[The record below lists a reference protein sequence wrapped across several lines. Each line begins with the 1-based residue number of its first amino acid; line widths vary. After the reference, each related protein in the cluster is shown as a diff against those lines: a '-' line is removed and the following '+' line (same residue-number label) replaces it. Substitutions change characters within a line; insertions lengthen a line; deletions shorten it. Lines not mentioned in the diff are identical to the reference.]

1 MVGGARNARWT
12 AVILGAAV
20 VLATAAACSQNGSD
34 QTPAADRGPKL
45 TWTTVASD
53 PGVEPVTL
61 TAAGPDRLLVGW
73 RGPEGQTRPRLS
85 FLDRAGTRKEVPLK
99 PVSPK
104 AFDAKW
110 LAVVTDGTTIE
121 AVGGAPGGAHSN
133 TRWTTWRGTASGV
146 VEYPQRFEAFGGWG
160 AGSVVG
166 LVTTSTVPIIVGS
179 WESRLSGQDAAVWL
193 PEGNRWI
200 RQSSAGTALES
211 TPKALVGARSAAQDG
226 GGVVLSGSLTL
237 LGSGSVT
244 VRPAA
249 WRSPGATGPW
259 RRIDLP
265 AGSQSGEAHAAA
277 CQGGTCLMVGQV
289 GGRLAAWELRG
300 DSAGAVAGIPAWPVS
315 EGEHVIPPVAT
326 AKGWVWPVVYA
337 GRTRILTRS
346 GSAWVASDGPPG
358 APLAAAALGDRLYVV
373 TATGDSTSAL
383 AWTTLPRPDGS

>member
-1 MVGGARNARWT
+1 MVGGVLAARSTSAL
-12 AVILGAAV
+12 LGAAV
-20 VLATAAACSQNGSD
+20 LLSAAGACSSD
-34 QTPAADRGPKL
+34 SGEPGGRGPTL
-45 TWTTVASD
+45 AWTAVRFDRA
-53 PGVEPVTL
+53 VEPITL
-61 TAAGPDRLLVGW
+61 TTAGAGHLLVGS

-85 FLDRAGTRKEVPLK
+85 FLDQAGARTDIPLK

-110 LAVVTDGTTIE
+110 LAVISNGGTIE

-146 VEYPQRFEAFGGWG
+146 VELPQRFETFGGWG

-166 LVTTSTVPIIVGS
+166 LVATSTVPIIVGS

-193 PEGNRWI
+193 PQGSRWI

-211 TPKALVGARSAAQDG
+211 TPKALVGVGSAAPDA

-244 VRPAA
+244 VRPAV

-265 AGSQSGEAHAAA
+265 AASGSGEAHAAA
-277 CQGGTCLMVGQV
+277 CQGGVCLVVGQV

-300 DSAGAVAGIPAWPVS
+300 ESVRAVTGIPPWPVS
-315 EGEHVIPPVAT
+315 EGEHLIPPVAT
-326 AKGWVWPVVYA
+326 ARGWAWPVLYA
-337 GRTRILTRS
+337 GRTRILTRTS
-346 GSAWVASDGPPG
+346 GTWVASGGPPG
-358 APLAAAALGDRLYVV
+358 APLAGAALGDRLYVI
-373 TATGDSTSAL
+373 TATGDQTSAL
-383 AWTTLPRPDGS
+383 AWAALPAADGS